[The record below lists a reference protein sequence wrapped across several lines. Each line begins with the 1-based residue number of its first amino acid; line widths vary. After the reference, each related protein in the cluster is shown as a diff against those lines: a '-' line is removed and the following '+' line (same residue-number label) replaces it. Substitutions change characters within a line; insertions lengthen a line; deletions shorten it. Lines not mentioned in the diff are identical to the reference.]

1 MTVKTGSEYL
11 ASLRD
16 DREVWMQ
23 GERIEDVTE
32 APGLARGAHTLA
44 SFIDKQHEEAHRDL
58 LTYEE
63 DGERHP
69 ISFLMPRSADDVRRR
84 GTAFYEWARWS
95 NGMFGRTPDYKLEF
109 EGGTPLSKES
119 RSGAS
124 IHLALDWESCAR
136 LAPN

>member
-16 DREVWMQ
+16 DREAWMQ

-32 APGLARGAHTLA
+32 APGLARGARTLA

-63 DGERHP
+63 DGERRTTRTHP
-69 ISFLMPRSADDVRRR
+69 
-84 GTAFYEWARWS
+84 
-95 NGMFGRTPDYKLEF
+95 
-109 EGGTPLSKES
+109 
-119 RSGAS
+119 
-124 IHLALDWESCAR
+124 
-136 LAPN
+136 